1 MVKENEYY
9 EILGVKTDASDAEIK
24 KAYYL
29 KVSHFFFFL
38 CGKTLLLVFS
48 FLR

>member
-29 KVSHFFFFL
+29 KVSHFFFL
-38 CGKTLLLVFS
+38 FS
-48 FLR
+48 FFFYDNV

>member
-1 MVKENEYY
+1 MVKETEYY

-29 KVSHFFFFL
+29 KVSPFFF
-38 CGKTLLLVFS
+38 S
-48 FLR
+48 FCVQKLGFKL

>member
-29 KVSHFFFFL
+29 KVSRFL
-38 CGKTLLLVFS
+38 MRKKTLNSAYNLILL
-48 FLR
+48 

>member
-1 MVKENEYY
+1 MVKETEYY

-29 KVSHFFFFL
+29 KVSLFFVSFCVQKL
-38 CGKTLLLVFS
+38 CF
-48 FLR
+48 

>member
-9 EILGVKTDASDAEIK
+9 EILGVKTDASEAEIK

-29 KVSHFFFFL
+29 KVSHFVKKL
-38 CGKTLLLVFS
+38 CFLLVCNNHFWV
-48 FLR
+48 